1 MSFSATLYNCPD
13 DPRKLNKNLPANTAI
28 EVSSITPTDSCD
40 ILNPTFILNYNSSY
54 TTKNYIVVSSPF
66 NRSYFITDM
75 KIDIGKKIVISCAV
89 DVLQTYK
96 DEIKKINA
104 NIVRNEN
111 LIKDMLPDPNFVY
124 LNEND
129 VINKLITPHQGT
141 NFFGDQLT
149 KNGFYYIL
157 GISGSANTHGG
168 DVDGFTLLTAQPSDW
183 SIRYM
188 FYWLNTGTTHE
199 PNMQSIGSLISQG
212 ILPQGEPSYSNL
224 VQGYGGVYQKN
235 QS

>member
-1 MSFSATLYNCPD
+1 MSFNATLYNCSD
-13 DPRKLNKNLPANTAI
+13 DPRKLSKNLENGT
-28 EVSSITPTDSCD
+28 SISTIMPTESCD
-40 ILNPTFILNYNSSY
+40 ILNPVFILNYNANY
-54 TTKNYIVVSSPF
+54 TTKNYIVVGPPF

-96 DEIKKINA
+96 DDIAKITA
-104 NIVRNEN
+104 NVVRNEN

-129 VINKLITPHQGT
+129 VINKLITYHQGGE
-141 NFFGDQLT
+141 FFGNQKEAD
-149 KNGFYYIL
+149 GFYYIL
-157 GISGSANTHGG
+157 GISGSSNTHGG
-168 DVDGFTLLTAQPSDW
+168 DVDGFTLLTSQPSDW
-183 SIRYM
+183 SLRYM
-188 FYWLNTGTTHE
+188 FYWVNVGTSHE
-199 PNMQSIGSLISQG
+199 PSMKSIGELISSG
-212 ILPQGEPSYSNL
+212 ELPQGEPSYNNL